1 MYVPTP
7 TSSSDGE
14 QNQSSVPR
22 VPELG
27 HVHESRF
34 WPYDPEDMRNL
45 RATDL
50 PFNQYVC
57 IPEALPEEEEV
68 KIQNLKNDLRGA
80 VSGYVHECE
89 AKKKKKK
96 RTYQNLTKYESEGLA
111 KLQKRDD
118 VVVFQTDKSGRF
130 AVDTRENYV
139 EATMPHIVGDAIV
152 EEAVHLRAQ
161 KEANAHSVMWTRML
175 KAGENSGTKALS
187 GMQRVKDNMQ
197 VHNHGYAPLYSLRK
211 DHKEVENVT
220 RGPLTRHVCSGSA
233 AY

>member
-1 MYVPTP
+1 MALR
-7 TSSSDGE
+7 
-14 QNQSSVPR
+14 PR
-22 VPELG
+22 
-27 HVHESRF
+27 RQ
-34 WPYDPEDMRNL
+34 D
-45 RATDL
+45 
-50 PFNQYVC
+50 
-57 IPEALPEEEEV
+57 
-68 KIQNLKNDLRGA
+68 
-80 VSGYVHECE
+80 
-89 AKKKKKK
+89 
-96 RTYQNLTKYESEGLA
+96 ESEGPA

-211 DHKEVENVT
+211 DHKEVESVT
-220 RGPLTRHVCSGSA
+220 RGPPTRPVCGGSA
-233 AY
+233 AYNSKISHFLGLILRLVWQETETAC